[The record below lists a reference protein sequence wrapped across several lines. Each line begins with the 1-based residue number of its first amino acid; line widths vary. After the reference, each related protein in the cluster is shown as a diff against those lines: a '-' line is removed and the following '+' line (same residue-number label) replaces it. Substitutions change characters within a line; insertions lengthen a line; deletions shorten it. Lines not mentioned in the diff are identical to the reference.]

1 MKTRD
6 ETFFETQANNR
17 KKDRFTKVDSNAF
30 EVGKASYFD
39 YWPPMESHLSL
50 LQIGK
55 KPIKYK
61 S

>member
-6 ETFFETQANNR
+6 ETYFETQANNR